1 MNEVDITR
9 AVLAALS
16 EIAPEIEADN
26 FDRQSKLRDEADL
39 DSMDILNF
47 VVALH
52 EYFNID
58 IPESDYS
65 HLVTV
70 DTCVAYIAR
79 RLEGGK

>member
-1 MNEVDITR
+1 MKEVDIKP

-16 EIAPEIEADN
+16 EIAPEIEVDN
-26 FDRQSKLRDEADL
+26 FDPQGKLRDEADL

-52 EYFNID
+52 ERFKID

-65 HLVTV
+65 HLATV
-70 DTCVAYIAR
+70 DSCVAYIAS
-79 RLEGGK
+79 RLEAGT